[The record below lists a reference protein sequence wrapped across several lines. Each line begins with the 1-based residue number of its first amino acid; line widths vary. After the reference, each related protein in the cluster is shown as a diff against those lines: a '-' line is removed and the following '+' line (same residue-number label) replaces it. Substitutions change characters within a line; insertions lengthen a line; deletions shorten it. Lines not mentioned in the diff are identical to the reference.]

1 MILALW
7 ISGLYFAFVDVRT
20 HRIPNRS
27 LLVLIL
33 ILLAF
38 AIRAGKDLFFVSALI
53 ALLLGTALSVFAGLG
68 FGDVKLL
75 TILSF
80 FVIAPTRQDFLLFL
94 SGVAIASA
102 LALIVA
108 LLRGG
113 KSSDSIA
120 MAPSIFAGAI
130 LCASLT

>member
-1 MILALW
+1 MLLALW
-7 ISGLYFAFVDVRT
+7 ISGLYFAFIDVRT

-33 ILLAF
+33 ILLGF
-38 AIRAGKDLFFVSALI
+38 AIHTGKDLFFVSALI
-53 ALLLGTALSVFAGLG
+53 SLLLGTALSVFAGLG

-80 FVIAPTRQDFLLFL
+80 FVIAPTRQDLLLFL